1 MPLSDKDMQSSSD
14 ALFSDVMYFRLEALV
29 ILLVYFK
36 GSVATVLHTITQ
48 AETNV
53 VFAYRVS
60 STDRG
65 CFRKEQRRHCRR
77 RCRLSFPST
86 TNGVR
91 SPFNGLVIILA
102 VSRFRRLSL
111 SAR

>member
-1 MPLSDKDMQSSSD
+1 MPLSDKDMPSSSD

-53 VFAYRVS
+53 VLLI
-60 STDRG
+60 G
-65 CFRKEQRRHCRR
+65 
-77 RCRLSFPST
+77 
-86 TNGVR
+86 
-91 SPFNGLVIILA
+91 
-102 VSRFRRLSL
+102 
-111 SAR
+111 SARLTGGVLGRSSEDTAEGGAGFLFLPRLMVYGVLSMAW